1 MRFNPGKI
9 LATFT
14 KNLNDMKLMIFLA
27 VLLTVFTAC
36 ETPKKVIS
44 DDTIISITHGT
55 NFGHCRG
62 YCRKEVI
69 FTEDKVIYSQ
79 SGVDSTAN
87 PVKIG
92 GNSNSLKD
100 WSKLVGSLDLKKFNA
115 MKESYGCPDCAD
127 GGSEY
132 IEIKTMGS
140 TKRVTIEYG
149 TAFPD
154 LEPLLTELR
163 TQRKKVEK

>member
-1 MRFNPGKI
+1 
-9 LATFT
+9 
-14 KNLNDMKLMIFLA
+14 MKLMIFLTA
-27 VLLTVFTAC
+27 ILLTVFTAC
-36 ETPKKVIS
+36 ETPKKVVS

-62 YCRKEVI
+62 YCRKEAI
-69 FTEDKVIYSQ
+69 FFEDQVVYSQ
-79 SGVDSTAN
+79 SGVDSTAT
-87 PVKIG
+87 PVKSEEY
-92 GNSNSLKD
+92 GNTPKD
-100 WSKLVGSLDLKKFNA
+100 WSKLVGPLDLKKFNNL
-115 MKESYGCPDCAD
+115 KESYGCPDCAD

-132 IEIKTMGS
+132 IEIKTMGG

-163 TQRKKVEK
+163 TQRKRVEK

>member
-1 MRFNPGKI
+1 
-9 LATFT
+9 
-14 KNLNDMKLMIFLA
+14 MKLMIFLTA
-27 VLLTVFTAC
+27 ILLTVFTAC
-36 ETPKKVIS
+36 ETPKKAVS
-44 DDTIISITHGT
+44 DDSIISITHGT

-79 SGVDSTAN
+79 SGVDSTAT

-92 GNSNSLKD
+92 GSNNTLKD
-100 WSKLVGSLDLKKFNA
+100 WNKLVGPLDLKKFNN

-132 IEIKTMGS
+132 IEIKTMKG

>member
-1 MRFNPGKI
+1 
-9 LATFT
+9 
-14 KNLNDMKLMIFLA
+14 MKLMIFLA
-27 VLLTVFTAC
+27 VLLSVFTAC

-44 DDTIISITHGT
+44 DETIISITHGT

-62 YCRKEVI
+62 YCRKEVV
-69 FTEDKVIYSQ
+69 FSEDQMLYVE
-79 SGVDSTAN
+79 SGVDQTAT
-87 PVKIG
+87 PVKTKKFD
-92 GNSNSLKD
+92 NSSKE
-100 WSKLVGSLDLKKFNA
+100 WSKLVGLLDLKKFNN

-132 IEIKTMGS
+132 IEIKTIGG

-163 TQRKKVEK
+163 TQRKKVEE

>member
-1 MRFNPGKI
+1 
-9 LATFT
+9 
-14 KNLNDMKLMIFLA
+14 MKLMIFLTA
-27 VLLTVFTAC
+27 ILLTVFTAC
-36 ETPKKVIS
+36 ETPKKVVS

-69 FTEDKVIYSQ
+69 FTEDQVIYSQ
-79 SGVDSTAN
+79 SGVDSTAT
-87 PVKIG
+87 PVKSEEFG
-92 GNSNSLKD
+92 NSLKD
-100 WSKLVGSLDLKKFNA
+100 WNKLISLLDLKKFNN

-132 IEIKTMGS
+132 IEIKTMKG

>member
-1 MRFNPGKI
+1 
-9 LATFT
+9 
-14 KNLNDMKLMIFLA
+14 MKLMIFLA
-27 VLLTVFTAC
+27 VLLSVFTAC
-36 ETPKKVIS
+36 ETPKKVVS

-62 YCRKEVI
+62 YCRKEVV
-69 FTEDKVIYSQ
+69 FSEDQMLYVE
-79 SGVDSTAN
+79 SGVDPAAT
-87 PVKIG
+87 PVKTKKFD
-92 GNSNSLKD
+92 NSLKE
-100 WSKLVGSLDLKKFNA
+100 WSKLVDPLDLKKFNN

-132 IEIKTMGS
+132 IEIKTMKG

-163 TQRKKVEK
+163 SQRKKIEE

>member
-1 MRFNPGKI
+1 
-9 LATFT
+9 
-14 KNLNDMKLMIFLA
+14 MKLLIFLA
-27 VLLTVFTAC
+27 VLLSVFTAC
-36 ETPKKVIS
+36 ETPKKVVS

-79 SGVDSTAN
+79 SGVDSTAT
-87 PVKIG
+87 PVKTEEF
-92 GNSNSLKD
+92 GNSSKD
-100 WSKLVGSLDLKKFNA
+100 WSKLVDPLDLKKFNN

-132 IEIKTMGS
+132 IEIRTMKG

-163 TQRKKVEK
+163 TQRKKVEN

>member
-1 MRFNPGKI
+1 
-9 LATFT
+9 
-14 KNLNDMKLMIFLA
+14 MKLMIFLA
-27 VLLTVFTAC
+27 VLLSVFTAC
-36 ETPKKVIS
+36 ETPKKVVS
-44 DDTIISITHGT
+44 DDMIISITHGT

-69 FTEDKVIYSQ
+69 FTEDQVFYSQ
-79 SGVDSTAN
+79 SGVDSTAT
-87 PVKIG
+87 PVKTEEF
-92 GNSNSLKD
+92 SNSLKD
-100 WSKLVGSLDLKKFNA
+100 WTKLVGPLDLKKFNK

-132 IEIKTMGS
+132 IEIKTMGG

-163 TQRKKVEK
+163 TQRKKVEN

>member
-1 MRFNPGKI
+1 
-9 LATFT
+9 
-14 KNLNDMKLMIFLA
+14 MKLTIFLA
-27 VLLTVFTAC
+27 VLLSVFTAC
-36 ETPKKVIS
+36 ETPKKVVS

-69 FTEDKVIYSQ
+69 FMEDKVMYSQ
-79 SGVDSTAN
+79 SGVDTAAT
-87 PVKIG
+87 PVKGSGI
-92 GNSNSLKD
+92 SNSSKE
-100 WSKLVGSLDLKKFNA
+100 WSKLVGPLNWKKFNA

-132 IEIKTMGS
+132 IEIRTMKG